1 MIFYISS
8 IYMRAKNKILILPIF
23 LLNDFILFLRKDSIS
38 HSLMAAISSDKESSP
53 LIPLI
58 NGVLSFTLD
67 KSILHYDKSII
78 HHDKSILHYDK
89 SILHYDKSIPYPPLI
104 KKHLLLIV
112 PSIPLIRDFSP
123 FPPMIMEYSS
133 FSP

>member
-1 MIFYISS
+1 
-8 IYMRAKNKILILPIF
+8 MRAKNKILILPIF

-67 KSILHYDKSII
+67 KSIFHYDKSII
-78 HHDKSILHYDK
+78 HHDK

-123 FPPMIMEYSS
+123 FPPMIMEYS
-133 FSP
+133 